1 MADKTG
7 SILDTQII
15 LNVKWF
21 NDVGIVTI
29 FNGRETRTYI
39 KKVEGKDEKY
49 DIEDI
54 VAWGSRIYPETLRE
68 ILGFYEE
75 DK

>member
-1 MADKTG
+1 MSDID
-7 SILDTQII
+7 ILDTQEV

-29 FNGRETRTYI
+29 FNGREVRTYV
-39 KKVEGKDEKY
+39 KKVEGKNEQD
-49 DIEDI
+49 DIRDI
-54 VAWGSRIYPETLRE
+54 ISWGSRIYPETLKE

-75 DK
+75 GEK

>member
-1 MADKTG
+1 M
-7 SILDTQII
+7 SEILDSQEI

-29 FNGRETRTYI
+29 FNGREIRTYI
-39 KKVEGKDEKY
+39 KKVEGKGEKY

-54 VAWGSRIYPETLRE
+54 VAWGNRIYPETLKE

-75 DK
+75 GEK

>member
-1 MADKTG
+1 MSDFD
-7 SILDTQII
+7 ILDSQEV

-29 FNGRETRTYI
+29 FNGREVRTYV
-39 KKVEGKDEKY
+39 KKVEGKNEQD
-49 DIEDI
+49 DIRDI
-54 VAWGSRIYPETLRE
+54 ISWGTSIYPETLRE
-68 ILGFYEE
+68 ILAFYEE